1 MTLRRVIIG
10 GIAVTLAAASAA
22 ATGAFAGNPDSNGAQ
37 RSGLSVVTSSDPTN
51 DQCQPGSGAGTN
63 GFTIF
68 NAPGKPGA
76 TIKFNGEVSLK
87 RGAPNSAYTV
97 YLEPEGSNH
106 CKAPAG
112 MIATNGVGNGNAHLV
127 KPGEGAGQYYVVLR
141 DAGGKEQFATG
152 LVTVK

>member
-1 MTLRRVIIG
+1 MTLVRKAIVAG
-10 GIAVTLAAASAA
+10 LGITVATATAAI
-22 ATGAFAGNPDSNGAQ
+22 AGNPASNGAQ
-37 RSGLSVVTSSDPTN
+37 RSGLSANTGGDNNECVA
-51 DQCQPGSGAGTN
+51 GSGAGTN
-63 GFTIF
+63 GFAIF

-87 RGAPNSAYTV
+87 RGAPDTVYTV

-106 CKAPAG
+106 CKTPAG
-112 MIATNGVGNGNAHLV
+112 MLATNTVGNGNTHLV